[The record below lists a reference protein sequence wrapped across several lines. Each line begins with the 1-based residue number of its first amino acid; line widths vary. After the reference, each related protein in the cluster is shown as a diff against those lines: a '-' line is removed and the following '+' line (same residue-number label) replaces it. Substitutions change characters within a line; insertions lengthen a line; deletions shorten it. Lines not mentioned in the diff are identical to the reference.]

1 MHFGPVQAR
10 RVNFEASFRS
20 RGRDVGCEGGDAE
33 VYNEVVVLVVV
44 EGDVREMS

>member
-1 MHFGPVQAR
+1 VHFGPVQAR

-33 VYNEVVVLVVV
+33 VYNEVGELFF
-44 EGDVREMS
+44 ESFGELE